1 MSDFLKILIIKRLLI
16 NKSVVHGSL
25 QGTEG
30 SVVIEDPLRL
40 VVDKI
45 CRMYKP
51 IYCLLEPVSPCMTI
65 SCADEIDDE
74 FEML

>member
-1 MSDFLKILIIKRLLI
+1 MSDFLKILIINRLLI
-16 NKSVVHGSL
+16 NKSGVHGSL
-25 QGTEG
+25 R
-30 SVVIEDPLRL
+30 P

-51 IYCLLEPVSPCMTI
+51 IYCLWEPVSPCITI
-65 SCADEIDDE
+65 SCCADEIDDKFDDE

>member
-1 MSDFLKILIIKRLLI
+1 MIYFLKILIIKRLLI
-16 NKSVVHGSL
+16 NKSVV
-25 QGTEG
+25 
-30 SVVIEDPLRL
+30 
-40 VVDKI
+40 VDKI

-51 IYCLLEPVSPCMTI
+51 IYCLSEPVSPCITI